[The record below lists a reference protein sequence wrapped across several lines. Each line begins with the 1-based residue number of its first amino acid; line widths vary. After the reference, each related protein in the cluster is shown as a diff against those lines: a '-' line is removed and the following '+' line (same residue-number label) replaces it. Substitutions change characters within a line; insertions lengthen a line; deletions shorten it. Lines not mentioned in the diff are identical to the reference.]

1 MSAKLIRYDK
11 STTVMDAKEQ
21 MYWMHFLKG
30 DPIIGDYIR
39 SQMRQNPTFRRELF
53 DQPVCPRC
61 EKFCFYHKGGAQ
73 CPSCGHWTPENQT
86 HKVKIHLA
94 EGHYR

>member
-1 MSAKLIRYDK
+1 MLAKVRYDK
-11 STTVMDAKEQ
+11 STTTMDEKEQ
-21 MYWMHFLKG
+21 SYWMHFLKG

-39 SQMRQNPTFRRELF
+39 SQMRQNPTLRRELF
-53 DQPVCPRC
+53 NQPVCPKC

-73 CPSCGHWTPENQT
+73 CPSCGTWTPEGKT

-94 EGHYR
+94 EGYFK